1 MINNMFRTLK
11 AEEIEVRVQSVKN
24 GKANMLLYIDS
35 RAVTK
40 LLDETLGPMNWQTEF
55 YEVNGQTIGKLGIW
69 DTEKK
74 QWIWKSDTGTESNI
88 EAVKGL
94 ISDVYKRMLSRWGVV
109 ELYSSPKI
117 VLDDDGYG
125 NTGYRVSEILYDS
138 ERNITH
144 LVLVNRFGKEVF
156 RWDEGQRPQV
166 AHTAQAPQRAQAP
179 QNAQTDALDYVVETE
194 MDKLKRFYQSKF
206 RTMSPEEQK
215 IFTEFKDFYKN
226 KIEKSGWKGNEFDCE
241 KLWLRWKNNNMNTTQ
256 TK

>member
-40 LLDETLGPMNWQTEF
+40 LLDETVGPMNWQTEF

-69 DTEKK
+69 DSEKQ

-94 ISDVYKRMLSRWGVV
+94 ISDVYKRMLSRWGVI

-117 VLDDDGYG
+117 LLDDDGYG
-125 NTGYRVSEILYDS
+125 NTGYRVSEILYDG

-166 AHTAQAPQRAQAP
+166 TQVPQRAVATP
-179 QNAQTDALDYVVETE
+179 QTVQTDALDYVVETE
-194 MDKLKRFYQSKF
+194 MDILKKFYKSKF
-206 RTMSPEEQK
+206 YTMSPEEQK

-226 KIEKSGWKGNEFDCE
+226 KIEKSGWKGGNFSPDN
-241 KLWLRWKNNNMNTTQ
+241 LWLRWKNNNMKTQ

>member
-1 MINNMFRTLK
+1 MKNNMFRTLK
-11 AEEIEVRVQSVKN
+11 AEEIEVRLQSVKN

-40 LLDETLGPMNWQTEF
+40 LLDETVGPMNWQTEF

-69 DTEKK
+69 DSEKQ

-117 VLDDDGYG
+117 LLDDDGYG
-125 NTGYRVSEILYDS
+125 NTGYRVSEILYDG

-166 AHTAQAPQRAQAP
+166 PQRTQAP
-179 QNAQTDALDYVVETE
+179 QNVQTDALDYVVKTE
-194 MDKLKRFYQSKF
+194 MDKLKIFYQSKF

-215 IFTEFKDFYKN
+215 IFTEFKDFYKKKLEDN
-226 KIEKSGWKGNEFDCE
+226 AWKGTFSCE
-241 KLWLRWKNNNMNTTQ
+241 KLWNLWRNNNMNTQ

>member
-1 MINNMFRTLK
+1 MKNNMFRTLK

-40 LLDETLGPMNWQTEF
+40 LLDETVGPMNWQTEF

-69 DTEKK
+69 DSEKQ

-94 ISDVYKRMLSRWGVV
+94 ISDVYKRMISRWGVV

-125 NTGYRVSEILYDS
+125 NTGYRVSEILYDV

-166 AHTAQAPQRAQAP
+166 AQVSQRAVAP
-179 QNAQTDALDYVVETE
+179 QNVQTDALDYVVETE

-206 RTMSPEEQK
+206 RTMGPEEQK
-215 IFTEFKDFYKN
+215 VFTEFKDFYKA
-226 KIEKSGWKGNEFDCE
+226 KIEKSGWTGNFDCE
-241 KLWLRWKNNNMNTTQ
+241 KLWNLWRNNNMKTQ

>member
-1 MINNMFRTLK
+1 MKNNMFRTLK
-11 AEEIEVRVQSVKN
+11 AEEIEVRLQSVKN
-24 GKANMLLYIDS
+24 GKANMLLYVNS

-40 LLDETLGPMNWQTEF
+40 LLDETVGPMNWQTEF

-69 DTEKK
+69 DSEKQ

-125 NTGYRVSEILYDS
+125 NTGYRVSEILYDG

-156 RWDEGQRPQV
+156 RWDDGQRPQV
-166 AHTAQAPQRAQAP
+166 AQTTQRAVATP
-179 QNAQTDALDYVVETE
+179 QNVQTDALDYVVETE
-194 MDKLKRFYQSKF
+194 MDKLKRFYLSNV
-206 RTMSPEEQK
+206 RSMGPEEQK
-215 IFTEFKDFYKN
+215 VFTEFKDFYKN
-226 KIEKSGWKGNEFDCE
+226 KIDKSGWKGNFDVDN
-241 KLWLRWKNNNMNTTQ
+241 LWLRWKNNNMKTQ

>member
-40 LLDETLGPMNWQTEF
+40 LLDETVGPMNWQTEF

-69 DTEKK
+69 DSEKQ

-94 ISDVYKRMLSRWGVV
+94 ISDVYKRMLSRWGVI

-117 VLDDDGYG
+117 LLDDDGYG
-125 NTGYRVSEILYDS
+125 NTGYRVSEILYDG

-166 AHTAQAPQRAQAP
+166 TQVPQRAVAAP
-179 QNAQTDALDYVVETE
+179 QNVQTDALDYVVETE
-194 MDKLKRFYQSKF
+194 MDILKKFYKSKF
-206 RTMSPEEQK
+206 YTMSPEEQK
-215 IFTEFKDFYKN
+215 VFTEFKDFYKN
-226 KIEKSGWKGNEFDCE
+226 KIEKSGWKGGNFSPDN
-241 KLWLRWKNNNMNTTQ
+241 LWLRWKNNNMQKIQ

>member
-1 MINNMFRTLK
+1 MKNNMFRTLK

-40 LLDETLGPMNWQTEF
+40 LLDETVGPMNWQTEF

-69 DTEKK
+69 DSEKQ

-94 ISDVYKRMLSRWGVV
+94 ISDVYKRMISRWGVV

-117 VLDDDGYG
+117 LLDDDGYG
-125 NTGYRVSEILYDS
+125 NTGYRVSEILYDG

-166 AHTAQAPQRAQAP
+166 AQTTQRAVSTQTV
-179 QNAQTDALDYVVETE
+179 QTVQTDALDYVVETE
-194 MDKLKRFYQSKF
+194 MDKLKRFYLSNV
-206 RTMSPEEQK
+206 RSMSPEEQK
-215 IFTEFKDFYKN
+215 VFTEFKDFYKN
-226 KIEKSGWKGNEFDCE
+226 KIEKSGWKGEFNVDN
-241 KLWLRWKNNNMNTTQ
+241 LWLRWRNNNMKTQ

>member
-1 MINNMFRTLK
+1 MKNNMFRTLK

-40 LLDETLGPMNWQTEF
+40 LLDETVGPMNWQTEF

-69 DTEKK
+69 DSEKQ

-125 NTGYRVSEILYDS
+125 NTGYRVSEILYDV

-166 AHTAQAPQRAQAP
+166 TQAPQRAQAP
-179 QNAQTDALDYVVETE
+179 QNVQTDALDYVVETE
-194 MDKLKRFYQSKF
+194 MDKLKRFYKSKF
-206 RTMSPEEQK
+206 HTMGPEEQK
-215 IFTEFKDFYKN
+215 IFTEFKDFYKA
-226 KIEKSGWKGNEFDCE
+226 KIEKSGWKGEFNVDN
-241 KLWLRWKNNNMNTTQ
+241 LWLRWKNNNMKTQ

>member
-1 MINNMFRTLK
+1 MKNNMFRTLK

-40 LLDETLGPMNWQTEF
+40 LLDETVGPMNWQTEF

-69 DTEKK
+69 DSEKQ

-94 ISDVYKRMLSRWGVV
+94 ISDVYKRMISRWGVV

-125 NTGYRVSEILYDS
+125 NTGYRVSEILYDV

-144 LVLVNRFGKEVF
+144 LVLANRFGKEVF

-166 AHTAQAPQRAQAP
+166 TQVPQRAVAP
-179 QNAQTDALDYVVETE
+179 QNVQTDALDYVVETE

-206 RTMSPEEQK
+206 RTMGPEEQK
-215 IFTEFKDFYKN
+215 VFTEFKDFYKN
-226 KIEKSGWKGNEFDCE
+226 KIEKSGWKGNNFDVDN
-241 KLWLRWKNNNMNTTQ
+241 LWLRWKNNNMKTQ

>member
-1 MINNMFRTLK
+1 MKNNMFRTLK

-40 LLDETLGPMNWQTEF
+40 LLDETVGPMNWQTEF

-69 DTEKK
+69 DSEKQ

-94 ISDVYKRMLSRWGVV
+94 ISDVYKRMISRWGVV

-166 AHTAQAPQRAQAP
+166 AQTP
-179 QNAQTDALDYVVETE
+179 QNVQADALDYVVETE

-206 RTMSPEEQK
+206 RTMGPEEQK

-226 KIEKSGWKGNEFDCE
+226 KIDKSGWKGNFDVE
-241 KLWLRWKNNNMNTTQ
+241 NLWLRWKNNNMKTQ

>member
-1 MINNMFRTLK
+1 MFRTLK

-69 DTEKK
+69 DSEKK

-166 AHTAQAPQRAQAP
+166 AHTTQTPQRAQAP
-179 QNAQTDALDYVVETE
+179 QNVQTDALDYVVETE
-194 MDKLKRFYQSKF
+194 MDKLKKFYQSKF
-206 RTMSPEEQK
+206 RTMGPEEQK

-226 KIEKSGWKGNEFDCE
+226 KIDKSGWNGNFNPDN
-241 KLWLRWKNNNMNTTQ
+241 LWLRWKNNNMNTTQ

>member
-40 LLDETLGPMNWQTEF
+40 LLDETVGPMNWQTEF

-69 DTEKK
+69 DEEKK
-74 QWIWKSDTGTESNI
+74 QWIFKSDTGTESNI

-125 NTGYRVSEILYDS
+125 NTGYKVNEILYDG

-166 AHTAQAPQRAQAP
+166 TQVPQRPQAP
-179 QNAQTDALDYVVETE
+179 QNAQTDALDYVLETE
-194 MDKLKRFYQSKF
+194 MDKLKKFYQSKF

-215 IFTEFKDFYKN
+215 IFTEFKDFYKA
-226 KIEKSGWKGNEFDCE
+226 KIEKSGWKGNEFDCQ
-241 KLWLRWKNNNMNTTQ
+241 KLWLRWKNNNMKTQ

>member
-40 LLDETLGPMNWQTEF
+40 LLDETVGPMNWQTEF

-69 DTEKK
+69 DEEKK
-74 QWIWKSDTGTESNI
+74 QWIFKSDTGTESNI

-125 NTGYRVSEILYDS
+125 NTGYRVSEILYDG

-166 AHTAQAPQRAQAP
+166 AHTVQVPQRAQAP

-194 MDKLKRFYQSKF
+194 MDKLKKFYMSNV
-206 RTMSPEEQK
+206 RTMGPEEQK

-226 KIEKSGWKGNEFDCE
+226 KIEKSGWKGNEFNVDN
-241 KLWLRWKNNNMNTTQ
+241 LWLRWKNNNM
-256 TK
+256 K

>member
-1 MINNMFRTLK
+1 MKNNMFRTLK

-40 LLDETLGPMNWQTEF
+40 LLDETVGPMNWQTEF

-69 DTEKK
+69 DSEKQ

-125 NTGYRVSEILYDS
+125 NTGYRVSEILYDV

-166 AHTAQAPQRAQAP
+166 TQVPQRAVATP
-179 QNAQTDALDYVVETE
+179 QNVQTDALDYVVETE
-194 MDKLKRFYQSKF
+194 MDKLKRFYKSKF
-206 RTMSPEEQK
+206 HTMGPEEQK
-215 IFTEFKDFYKN
+215 IFTEFKDFYKA
-226 KIEKSGWKGNEFDCE
+226 KIEKSGWKGNNFDVDN
-241 KLWLRWKNNNMNTTQ
+241 LWLKWKNNNMKTQ

>member
-40 LLDETLGPMNWQTEF
+40 LLDETVGPMNWQTEF

-69 DTEKK
+69 DSEKQ

-94 ISDVYKRMLSRWGVV
+94 ISDVYKRMLSRWGVI

-117 VLDDDGYG
+117 LLDDDGYG
-125 NTGYRVSEILYDS
+125 NTGYRVSEILYDG

-166 AHTAQAPQRAQAP
+166 AHTAQAPQRPQAP
-179 QNAQTDALDYVVETE
+179 QNTQTDALDYVVETE
-194 MDKLKRFYQSKF
+194 MDKLKKFYQSKF

-215 IFTEFKDFYKN
+215 IFREFKDFYKN
-226 KIEKSGWKGNEFDCE
+226 KIEKSGWKGNTFDVDN
-241 KLWLRWKNNNMNTTQ
+241 LWLRWKNNNMKTQ

>member
-1 MINNMFRTLK
+1 MKNNMFRTLK
-11 AEEIEVRVQSVKN
+11 AEEIEVRLQSVKN

-40 LLDETLGPMNWQTEF
+40 LLDETVGPMNWQTEF

-69 DTEKK
+69 DSEKQ

-117 VLDDDGYG
+117 LLDDDGYG
-125 NTGYRVSEILYDS
+125 NTGYRVSEILYDG

-166 AHTAQAPQRAQAP
+166 VQTPQRAQAP
-179 QNAQTDALDYVVETE
+179 QNVQTDALDYVVETE
-194 MDKLKRFYQSKF
+194 MDKLKKFYQTKF

-226 KIEKSGWKGNEFDCE
+226 KIEKSGWKGEFCVE
-241 KLWLRWKNNNMNTTQ
+241 NLWLRWRNNNMKTQ

>member
-40 LLDETLGPMNWQTEF
+40 LLDETVGPMNWQTEF

-69 DTEKK
+69 DSEKQ

-94 ISDVYKRMLSRWGVV
+94 ISDVYKRMISRWGVV

-125 NTGYRVSEILYDS
+125 NTGYRVSEILYDG

-166 AHTAQAPQRAQAP
+166 TQPAQRVVAP
-179 QNAQTDALDYVVETE
+179 QNVQTDALDYVVETE
-194 MDKLKRFYQSKF
+194 MDILKKFYKSKF
-206 RTMSPEEQK
+206 HTMSPEEQK

-226 KIEKSGWKGNEFDCE
+226 KIEKSGWKGGNFSPDN
-241 KLWLRWKNNNMNTTQ
+241 LWLRWKNNNMKTIQ

>member
-1 MINNMFRTLK
+1 MKNNMFRTLK

-40 LLDETLGPMNWQTEF
+40 LLDETVGPMNWQTEF

-69 DTEKK
+69 DEEKK
-74 QWIWKSDTGTESNI
+74 QWIFKSDTGTESNI

-166 AHTAQAPQRAQAP
+166 VQTTQRAVAAP

-226 KIEKSGWKGNEFDCE
+226 KIDKSGWKGNFDVDN
-241 KLWLRWKNNNMNTTQ
+241 LWIRWRNNNMNTTQ

>member
-1 MINNMFRTLK
+1 MKNDMFRTLK

-24 GKANMLLYIDS
+24 GKANMLLYVDS

-40 LLDETLGPMNWQTEF
+40 LLDETVGPMNWQTEF

-69 DTEKK
+69 DSEKQ

-94 ISDVYKRMLSRWGVV
+94 ISDVYKRMISRWGVV

-125 NTGYRVSEILYDS
+125 NTGYRVSEILYDG

-166 AHTAQAPQRAQAP
+166 AQTTQRAVATP
-179 QNAQTDALDYVVETE
+179 QNVQTDALDYVVETE
-194 MDKLKRFYQSKF
+194 MDKLKRFYLSNV
-206 RTMSPEEQK
+206 RSMSPEEQK

-226 KIEKSGWKGNEFDCE
+226 KIEKSGWKGNTFDVE
-241 KLWLRWKNNNMNTTQ
+241 NLWLRWKNNNMKTQ

>member
-1 MINNMFRTLK
+1 MKNNMFRTLK

-24 GKANMLLYIDS
+24 GKANMLLYVDS

-40 LLDETLGPMNWQTEF
+40 LLDETVGPMNWQTEF

-69 DTEKK
+69 DSEKQ

-94 ISDVYKRMLSRWGVV
+94 ISDVYKRMISRWGVV

-166 AHTAQAPQRAQAP
+166 PQRAVATPQA
-179 QNAQTDALDYVVETE
+179 DALDYVVETE
-194 MDKLKRFYQSKF
+194 MDKLKRFYLSNI
-206 RTMSPEEQK
+206 RSMSPEEQK
-215 IFTEFKDFYKN
+215 VFTEFKDFYKN
-226 KIEKSGWKGNEFDCE
+226 KIEKNGWKGEFSVDN
-241 KLWLRWKNNNMNTTQ
+241 LWLRWKNNNMKTIQ

>member
-1 MINNMFRTLK
+1 MKNNMFRTLK

-24 GKANMLLYIDS
+24 GKANMLLYVDS

-40 LLDETLGPMNWQTEF
+40 LLDETVGPMNWQTEF

-69 DTEKK
+69 DSEKQ

-94 ISDVYKRMLSRWGVV
+94 ISDVYKRMISRWGVV

-166 AHTAQAPQRAQAP
+166 PQRAVATPQA
-179 QNAQTDALDYVVETE
+179 DALDYVVETE
-194 MDKLKRFYQSKF
+194 MDKLKKFYKSKF

-215 IFTEFKDFYKN
+215 VFTEFKDFYKA
-226 KIEKSGWKGNEFDCE
+226 KIEKSGWKGNTFDVDN
-241 KLWLRWKNNNMNTTQ
+241 LWLRWRNNNMKTQ

>member
-40 LLDETLGPMNWQTEF
+40 LLDETVGPMNWQTEF

-69 DTEKK
+69 DEEKK
-74 QWIWKSDTGTESNI
+74 QWIFKSDTGTESNI

-125 NTGYRVSEILYDS
+125 NTGYRVSEILYDG

-166 AHTAQAPQRAQAP
+166 AHTAQVP
-179 QNAQTDALDYVVETE
+179 QNVQTDALDYVVETE

-206 RTMSPEEQK
+206 RTMGPEEQK

-226 KIEKSGWKGNEFDCE
+226 KIEKSGWKGNEFNVDN
-241 KLWLRWKNNNMNTTQ
+241 LWLRWKNNNMKTTQ

>member
-1 MINNMFRTLK
+1 MKNNMFRTLK

-24 GKANMLLYIDS
+24 GKANMLLYVDS

-40 LLDETLGPMNWQTEF
+40 LLDETVGPMNWQTEF

-69 DTEKK
+69 DSEKQ

-94 ISDVYKRMLSRWGVV
+94 ISDVYKRMISRWGVV

-125 NTGYRVSEILYDS
+125 NTGYRVSEILYDV

-166 AHTAQAPQRAQAP
+166 AQRAQAP
-179 QNAQTDALDYVVETE
+179 QNVHTDALDYVVETE
-194 MDKLKRFYQSKF
+194 MDKLKRFYKSKF

-215 IFTEFKDFYKN
+215 VFTEFKDFYKA
-226 KIEKSGWKGNEFDCE
+226 KIEKSGWTGNFDCE
-241 KLWLRWKNNNMNTTQ
+241 KLWNLWRNNNMKTH

>member
-1 MINNMFRTLK
+1 
-11 AEEIEVRVQSVKN
+11 
-24 GKANMLLYIDS
+24 MLLYIDS
-35 RAVTK
+35 RSVTK
-40 LLDETLGPMNWQTEF
+40 LLDETVGPMNWQTEF

-69 DTEKK
+69 DSEKQ

-94 ISDVYKRMLSRWGVV
+94 ISDVYKRMISRWGIT

-125 NTGYRVSEILYDS
+125 NTGYRVSEISYDS

-166 AHTAQAPQRAQAP
+166 VQTTQRPQAP
-179 QNAQTDALDYVVETE
+179 QNVQTDALDYVVETE
-194 MDKLKRFYQSKF
+194 MDKLKKFYQSKF

-226 KIEKSGWKGNEFDCE
+226 KINRGEWKGNKFDCE
-241 KLWLRWKNNNMNTTQ
+241 KLWNLWKQ
-256 TK
+256 RA

>member
-1 MINNMFRTLK
+1 MFRTLK

-40 LLDETLGPMNWQTEF
+40 LLDETVGPMNWQTEF

-69 DTEKK
+69 DEKKK
-74 QWIWKSDTGTESNI
+74 QWIFKSDTGTESNI

-117 VLDDDGYG
+117 VLEDDGYG
-125 NTGYRVSEILYDS
+125 NTGYKVSEILYDS

-144 LVLVNRFGKEVF
+144 LVLANRFGKEVF

-166 AHTAQAPQRAQAP
+166 TQVPQRPQAP
-179 QNAQTDALDYVVETE
+179 QNAQTDALDYVLETE
-194 MDKLKRFYQSKF
+194 MDKLKKFYQSKF

-215 IFTEFKDFYKN
+215 IFTEFKDFYKA
-226 KIEKSGWKGNEFDCE
+226 KIEKSGWKGNEFDCG
-241 KLWLRWKNNNMNTTQ
+241 KLWLRWKNNNMKTQ

>member
-1 MINNMFRTLK
+1 MKNNMFRTLK

-40 LLDETLGPMNWQTEF
+40 LLDETVGPMNWQTEF

-69 DTEKK
+69 DEEKK
-74 QWIWKSDTGTESNI
+74 QWIFKSDTGTESNI

-125 NTGYRVSEILYDS
+125 NTGYRVSEILYDG

-166 AHTAQAPQRAQAP
+166 AHTTQTPQRLQAP

-194 MDKLKRFYQSKF
+194 MDKLKKFYKSKF
-206 RTMSPEEQK
+206 HTMGPDEQK

-226 KIEKSGWKGNEFDCE
+226 KIEKNGWKGEFNVE
-241 KLWLRWKNNNMNTTQ
+241 NLYIRWKNNNMKTTQ